1 MSSHRAQ
8 GRRARG
14 FVPFAAAGFAAL
26 LAVPAI
32 AADCAV
38 PGQAPTLPDGATA
51 TVDQMKGA
59 HDAVQSYVQSLE
71 AYQDCLEA
79 RIKLTMKTTKPE
91 ELQKMRDAGNA
102 AIDQAKALSDAYAA
116 QVKAYKA
123 RTAK

>member
-1 MSSHRAQ
+1 MPSRHAKGIVS
-8 GRRARG
+8 
-14 FVPFAAAGFAAL
+14 FAAAAFAV
-26 LAVPAI
+26 LAAGPSL

-38 PGQAPTLPDGATA
+38 PGQAPAVPDGATA
-51 TVDQMKGA
+51 TVDQMKTA
-59 HDAVQSYVQSLE
+59 HDAVQSYVHSLE

-79 RIKLTMKTTKPE
+79 RIKMTMKSTKPE

-102 AIDQAKALSDAYAA
+102 AIDQAKQLSDSYAV